1 MKKAFLVD
9 FENVKSAG
17 LVGLEQLSAADEVVV
32 LYSANSNTISFEMHQ
47 KILQSPACVDYYQI
61 RRGGK
66 NSLDFQLS
74 SLLGYLLGTGA
85 YSHLYVV
92 SNDAGFDV
100 LRDFWT
106 SDFVPNECVVYRRG
120 NLAACLAHARL
131 LEEGR
136 QPQADTAQPQSEAAA
151 EQPAAQPVPQPE
163 EQPAEPVAA
172 EEELVQSVEAEPAA
186 PEQPE
191 QPEVRPEESQPERRS
206 ERQGRGRRKNQ
217 KQPQNQPQAQPQ
229 SQPQPKAAMEETSRT
244 ALEQAL
250 PAAFVA
256 LADETT
262 RRQVTELLVS
272 TEGKQDFYRRI
283 IADYGQ
289 KKGLEIYKTIKSE
302 YTNLKKLLEKSSS

>member
-136 QPQADTAQPQSEAAA
+136 QPQPEAAA
-151 EQPAAQPVPQPE
+151 EQPAPQPVLQPE

-172 EEELVQSVEAEPAA
+172 EEESVQPVEAEPAA

-191 QPEVRPEESQPERRS
+191 QPEVRPEEPQPERRS

-217 KQPQNQPQAQPQ
+217 KQPQNQPQ

>member
-17 LVGLEQLSAADEVVV
+17 LVGLEQLSAAEEVVV

-136 QPQADTAQPQSEAAA
+136 QPQPEAAA
-151 EQPAAQPVPQPE
+151 EQPAPQPVLQPE

-172 EEELVQSVEAEPAA
+172 EEEPVQPVEAEPAA

-191 QPEVRPEESQPERRS
+191 QPEVRPEEPQPERRS

-272 TEGKQDFYRRI
+272 TVGKQDFYRRI

>member
-136 QPQADTAQPQSEAAA
+136 QPQPEAAA
-151 EQPAAQPVPQPE
+151 EQPAPQPVLQPE

-172 EEELVQSVEAEPAA
+172 EEEPVQPVEAEPAA

-191 QPEVRPEESQPERRS
+191 QPEVRPEEPQPERRS

-217 KQPQNQPQAQPQ
+217 KQPQNQPQ

-272 TEGKQDFYRRI
+272 TVGKQDFYRRI

>member
-136 QPQADTAQPQSEAAA
+136 QPQPEAAA
-151 EQPAAQPVPQPE
+151 EQPAPQPVPQPE

-172 EEELVQSVEAEPAA
+172 EEESVQPVEAEPAA

-191 QPEVRPEESQPERRS
+191 QPEARPEEPQPERRS

-217 KQPQNQPQAQPQ
+217 KQPQNQPQ

>member
-1 MKKAFLVD
+1 MKKAFLID

-106 SDFVPNECVVYRRG
+106 SDFVPNDCVVYRRS

-136 QPQADTAQPQSEAAA
+136 QAETAQPKPEAVS
-151 EQPAAQPVPQPE
+151 EQPASQPQPE
-163 EQPAEPVAA
+163 EQPTEPAAA
-172 EEELVQSVEAEPAA
+172 EEEPVQPVEAEPAVQ
-186 PEQPE
+186 EQPE
-191 QPEVRPEESQPERRS
+191 QPAQPEEPQPERRG
-206 ERQGRGRRKNQ
+206 ERQSRGRRKTP
-217 KQPQNQPQAQPQ
+217 KQQPAQAQPQ
-229 SQPQPKAAMEETSRT
+229 SQPQAQPAEAGRA

-256 LADETT
+256 LVDENT
-262 RRQVTELLVS
+262 RRQVTELLLD
-272 TEGKQDFYRRI
+272 TEGKQDFYRRM

-302 YTNLKKLLEKSSS
+302 YTNLKKLLEKSGN

>member
-1 MKKAFLVD
+1 M
-9 FENVKSAG
+9 
-17 LVGLEQLSAADEVVV
+17 
-32 LYSANSNTISFEMHQ
+32 
-47 KILQSPACVDYYQI
+47 
-61 RRGGK
+61 
-66 NSLDFQLS
+66 
-74 SLLGYLLGTGA
+74 
-85 YSHLYVV
+85 

-191 QPEVRPEESQPERRS
+191 QPEVRPEEPQPERRS

-217 KQPQNQPQAQPQ
+217 KQPQNQPQ

-256 LADETT
+256 LADETA

>member
-136 QPQADTAQPQSEAAA
+136 QNPSPSAVPSARAAA
-151 EQPAAQPVPQPE
+151 AAKTRSSLKISPRHSPRASRSPKLPWRKPAALRWNRLSPLPLWLWPMRP
-163 EQPAEPVAA
+163 PA
-172 EEELVQSVEAEPAA
+172 
-186 PEQPE
+186 
-191 QPEVRPEESQPERRS
+191 
-206 ERQGRGRRKNQ
+206 GR
-217 KQPQNQPQAQPQ
+217 
-229 SQPQPKAAMEETSRT
+229 
-244 ALEQAL
+244 
-250 PAAFVA
+250 
-256 LADETT
+256 
-262 RRQVTELLVS
+262 
-272 TEGKQDFYRRI
+272 
-283 IADYGQ
+283 
-289 KKGLEIYKTIKSE
+289 
-302 YTNLKKLLEKSSS
+302 

>member
-136 QPQADTAQPQSEAAA
+136 QPQPEAAA
-151 EQPAAQPVPQPE
+151 EQPAPQPVLQPE

-172 EEELVQSVEAEPAA
+172 EEEPVQPVEAEPAA

-191 QPEVRPEESQPERRS
+191 QLEVRPEEPQPERRS

-217 KQPQNQPQAQPQ
+217 KQPQNQPQ

>member
-1 MKKAFLVD
+1 MKKAFLID

-136 QPQADTAQPQSEAAA
+136 QPQADTAQPQPEAAA
-151 EQPAAQPVPQPE
+151 EQPAPSLFLSPR
-163 EQPAEPVAA
+163 
-172 EEELVQSVEAEPAA
+172 SS
-186 PEQPE
+186 
-191 QPEVRPEESQPERRS
+191 RPSLWRRRRS
-206 ERQGRGRRKNQ
+206 RFNRWKLSLPPRNSPSSRKSARRNPSPSAVPSARAAAAAKTRSSL
-217 KQPQNQPQAQPQ
+217 KI
-229 SQPQPKAAMEETSRT
+229 SLRVSLSPKLPWRKPAVPPWSR
-244 ALEQAL
+244 LSPLPLWLWPMRL
-250 PAAFVA
+250 PAG
-256 LADETT
+256 
-262 RRQVTELLVS
+262 R
-272 TEGKQDFYRRI
+272 
-283 IADYGQ
+283 
-289 KKGLEIYKTIKSE
+289 
-302 YTNLKKLLEKSSS
+302 